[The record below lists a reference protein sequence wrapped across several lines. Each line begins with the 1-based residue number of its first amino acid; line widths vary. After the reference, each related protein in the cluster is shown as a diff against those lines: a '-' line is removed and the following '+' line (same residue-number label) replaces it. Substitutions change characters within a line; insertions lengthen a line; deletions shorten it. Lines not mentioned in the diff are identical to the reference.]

1 MKVLKFGGSSV
12 GNADRINQVIG
23 ILKKQYIEKGEH
35 IAVVFSAFQGVTDLL
50 ITMSKKA
57 VSRNESY
64 KIDFDTFRMRHH
76 EIIDG
81 LIPKSKSKQV
91 KLSVDELIKELQEL
105 LHGLFLIGERTKK
118 TQDYIMSFGERL
130 SCIVISEALNHKK
143 IESEFL
149 DSRKLIITDDCYGS
163 ARVDFDLT
171 NKNIKN
177 HFKKNKKIQIITGFI
192 ASNDAGQ
199 TTTLGRG
206 GSDYTAAIYGAA
218 LKVSEIVIWTDVDGI
233 LTADPRKVKDS
244 FPLKAVTY
252 QEAMELSHFG
262 AKVIHPPTI
271 IPALLKKIKIRVKNT
286 FNPDY
291 KGTLILE
298 REDDIEFNVKGIS
311 SIEEINMITV
321 RGGGMVGVVGMT
333 SRMLYALAKKDI
345 SAVLVSQGSSELA
358 LTIGVLPE
366 DGKLAKKCIE
376 EELKY
381 EIRDG
386 NVSEISL
393 EKDLSVIAVV
403 GDDMKIT
410 PGIFGKIFQ
419 ALGKNGINVY
429 TVAQGASELN
439 TSIVIEKEQLKKAL
453 NVLHDSL
460 FLSKVKT
467 LNVFMVGPGLVGGT
481 LLDLVARR
489 LKYLEE
495 ELHIRFKLVG
505 LANSKK
511 MVFDQDGIVISDW
524 REVLENTGTRM
535 NSKKYVKTM
544 KEMNLANTIFVDC
557 TAIDL
562 MVPHYKD
569 ILNSVISIV
578 TPNKIANSLPYDQ
591 YSEIQ
596 RAAKQNEVEF
606 RYETNVGAALP
617 ILITLKDLIAN
628 GDKIYKIEGVLSGT
642 LSYLFNSL
650 KEEDSFFEIVKRAK
664 EMGYTEPD
672 PRDDLNGLDMVR
684 KLLILCRE
692 TGLEMNLE
700 DIEVE
705 NLIPEKAR
713 KAKSIDS
720 FFEKLKE
727 SDEEF
732 LKQKQAAKENGKV
745 LCYIAKY
752 ENGKA
757 KVGVEEI
764 GEEHP
769 FYNLRGNDNIVAFTT
784 KNYLDK
790 PLMVR
795 GPGAGA
801 EVTASGVFTDILRI
815 SNYLSV

>member
-1 MKVLKFGGSSV
+1 MKVLKFGGSSIGSHERV
-12 GNADRINQVIG
+12 NQVIS
-23 ILKKQYIEKGEH
+23 ILKKYYIDKGDYV
-35 IAVVFSAFQGVTDLL
+35 AVVFSAFQGVTDSL
-50 ITMSKKA
+50 INMSRKA
-57 VSRNESY
+57 AEHDKSY
-64 KIDFDTFRMRHH
+64 LNDLNAVRIRHI
-76 EIIDG
+76 EMVDN
-81 LIPKSKSKQV
+81 LIPKSKNKPV
-91 KLSVDELIKELQEL
+91 KKYVEELINELQEL
-105 LHGLFLIGERTKK
+105 LHGLYLIGERTKR

-130 SCIVISEALNHKK
+130 SCYIISETLNQKK
-143 IESEFL
+143 LESEFL
-149 DSRKLIITDDCYGS
+149 DSRKLVITDDYFGS
-163 ARVDFDLT
+163 ARVDFDKT
-171 NKNIKN
+171 NKNIRSYFRK
-177 HFKKNKKIQIITGFI
+177 HKKIQIITGFI
-192 ASNDAGQ
+192 AANEECH

-244 FPLKAVTY
+244 FSLKAVTY

-271 IPALLKKIKIRVKNT
+271 IPALLKNIKIRIKNT
-286 FNPDY
+286 FNPEY
-291 KGTLILE
+291 KGTLIIE
-298 REDDIEFNVKGIS
+298 RENDIEFNVKGIS
-311 SIEEINMITV
+311 SIDEINMITI
-321 RGGGMVGVVGMT
+321 RGGGMVGVIGMT
-333 SRMLYALAKKDI
+333 SRMLNALARKEI

-366 DGKLAKKCIE
+366 DGVRAKKSIE

-386 NVSEISL
+386 NVSEIKL
-393 EKDLSVIAVV
+393 EKNLSVIAVV
-403 GDDMKIT
+403 GDDMKVT

-439 TSIVIEKEQLKKAL
+439 TSIVIDKDQLKKAL

-460 FLSKVKT
+460 FLSKLKT
-467 LNVFMVGPGLVGGT
+467 LNIFMVGPGLVGGT
-481 LLDLVARR
+481 LLDLINRR
-489 LKYLEE
+489 LDYLKE
-495 ELHIRFKLVG
+495 ELQIRFKLVG

-511 MVFDQDGIVISDW
+511 MIFDSEGLEIGNW
-524 REVLENTGTRM
+524 RELLADAGQRM
-535 NSKKYVKTM
+535 NTKKYVKIM

-569 ILNSVISIV
+569 ILDSVISIV
-578 TPNKIANSLPYDQ
+578 TPNKIANSLPYEK
-591 YSEIQ
+591 YCEIHK
-596 RAAKQNEVEF
+596 AANQNEVEF
-606 RYETNVGAALP
+606 RYETNVAAALP
-617 ILITLKDLIAN
+617 VLITLKDLIAN
-628 GDKIYKIEGVLSGT
+628 GDKIYKLEGVLSGT

-650 KEEDSFFEIVKRAK
+650 KEEDSFYEIVKRAK

-692 TGLEMNLE
+692 IGLEMNLE

-705 NLIPEKAR
+705 NLIPENAR
-713 KAKSIDS
+713 KVKSIED
-720 FFEKLKE
+720 FFDKLKE
-727 SDEEF
+727 NDDEF
-732 LKQKQAAKENGKV
+732 LKRKQIAEEKGKV

-764 GEEHP
+764 DAGHP

-790 PLMVR
+790 PLMIR